1 MRNSSIFPHFPALKT
16 LKIPFHLLKF
26 PALLLM
32 VFLMLAPAAPAQ
44 QTPPTT
50 TVPTDRGMP
59 GLSPNPRQP
68 DGTMAHMAER
78 MARQRNTDRQK
89 EIVADTARL
98 LKLAQQ
104 LNVDVSKSNK
114 DTLSLAVVKEANE
127 IEKLAKTIKD
137 KMKEGY

>member
-1 MRNSSIFPHFPALKT
+1 MPKYPT
-16 LKIPFHLLKF
+16 
-26 PALLLM
+26 LLLAAS
-32 VFLMLAPAAPAQ
+32 LMLAPVVHAQ
-44 QTPPTT
+44 QTQTTNPPAEQNI
-50 TVPTDRGMP
+50 P

-68 DGTMAHMAER
+68 DNSMARMAER

-89 EIVADTARL
+89 QIVADTAQL

-104 LNVDVSKSNK
+104 LNIDVSKSNK
-114 DTLSLAVVKEANE
+114 NTLSLNVVREASE